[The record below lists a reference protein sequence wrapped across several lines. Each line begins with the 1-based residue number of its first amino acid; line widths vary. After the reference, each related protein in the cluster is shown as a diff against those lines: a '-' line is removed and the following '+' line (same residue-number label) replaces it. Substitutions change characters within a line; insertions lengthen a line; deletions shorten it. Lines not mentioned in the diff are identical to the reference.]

1 MLKKLLSIVLMLA
14 IIAQGTVS
22 LAIYA
27 YYAINKETIAK
38 TLCVNKSKPML
49 HCQGKCYLSKQLKKA
64 EENEKKQSQS
74 LREKDEVISFQLNS
88 LAIAYIPTYHLVG
101 LWGTTSIS
109 LLSAPV
115 GSIDQPPS
123 AA

>member
-1 MLKKLLSIVLMLA
+1 MLA

-38 TLCVNKSKPML
+38 TLCVNKNKPLL
-49 HCQGKCYLSKQLKKA
+49 HCNGKCYLSKQLKKA

-74 LREKDEVISFQLNS
+74 LREKDEVISFELNPLS
-88 LAIAYIPTYHLVG
+88 ISYIPTYVVIG
-101 LWGTTSIS
+101 LWVSYPSSIVS
-109 LLSAPV
+109 STPHN
-115 GSIDQPPS
+115 IDQPPS
-123 AA
+123 AV